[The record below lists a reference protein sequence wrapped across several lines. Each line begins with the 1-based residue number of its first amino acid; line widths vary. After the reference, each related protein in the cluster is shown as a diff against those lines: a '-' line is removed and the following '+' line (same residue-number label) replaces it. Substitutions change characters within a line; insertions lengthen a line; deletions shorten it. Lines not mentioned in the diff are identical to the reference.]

1 MSCINRCKARP
12 GRAPGIRIAAVLSLT
27 LLTGNAFTQEYVL
40 DPDWPKPLPDT
51 IEWGQ
56 VPNVTIDQDGYI
68 YAFHRSDP
76 PVLKFDSDGNLVDS
90 FGSEFVSRPH
100 GFRLTPDGTIWATD
114 YDRQNGHSIVR
125 IDTTGRVLLRV
136 GARGFPGDGPNTF
149 NGPADVAQAENG
161 DFFVADG
168 HWNNRVVKFD
178 RTGRYVMEW
187 GGYGSEP
194 GQLNVPHTIVI
205 DRRGRVLVGDR
216 SNHRIQ
222 IFTQNGE
229 YIDQWDQFGWPSGMF
244 IDNND
249 ILYVADY
256 QSKLGVTY
264 GSAEDGTVH
273 GFIGGTAPEGV
284 VVDAEGNV
292 YVGEVTGGEDSE
304 GRIIRKFVKQ

>member
-1 MSCINRCKARP
+1 MIQLFT
-12 GRAPGIRIAAVLSLT
+12 RATVVLIT
-27 LLTGNAFTQEYVL
+27 LLPAIALTQEYVL
-40 DPDWPKPLPDT
+40 DPDWPKPLPEG

-56 VPNVTIDQDGYI
+56 VPNVTIDEEGYI
-68 YAFHRSDP
+68 YAFQRADP
-76 PVLKFDSDGNLVDS
+76 PVLKFDAEGNLVDS
-90 FGSEFVSRPH
+90 FGSDFVNRPH
-100 GFRLTPDGTIWATD
+100 GFRLTPEGTIWATD
-114 YDRQNGHSIVR
+114 YHRQLGHSIIK
-125 IDTTGRVLLRV
+125 IDTSGRVLLRV

-168 HWNNRVVKFD
+168 HWNNRIVKFD
-178 RTGRYVMEW
+178 ASGRYVTEW
-187 GGYGSEP
+187 GGFGSAE

-216 SNHRIQ
+216 GNHRIQ
-222 IFTQNGE
+222 IFTQDGE
-229 YIDQWDQFGWPSGMF
+229 FITAWDQFGWPSGMF
-244 IDNND
+244 IDDND

-264 GSAEDGTVH
+264 GSAEDGTVM

-292 YVGEVTGGEDSE
+292 YVGEVTGGELSE
-304 GRIIRKFVKQ
+304 GRIARKFVKQ